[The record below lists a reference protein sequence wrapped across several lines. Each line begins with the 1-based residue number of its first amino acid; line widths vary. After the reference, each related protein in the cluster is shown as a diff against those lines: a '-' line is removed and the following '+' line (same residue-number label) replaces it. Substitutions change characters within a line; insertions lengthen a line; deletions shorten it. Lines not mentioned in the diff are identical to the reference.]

1 MVGPRLGYRRC
12 FTVIA
17 ASVDTVLGRRANGGV
32 AVGGVRAVRRP
43 AAPAK
48 NDARALRAPAPAA
61 APSPRDYGRIEYGGL
76 PVER

>member
-1 MVGPRLGYRRC
+1 
-12 FTVIA
+12 
-17 ASVDTVLGRRANGGV
+17 
-32 AVGGVRAVRRP
+32 VGGVRAVRRP